1 MAINQNHPFED
12 LDGVKC
18 AVVERNVA
26 PERVNF
32 LKDILESNGHTVVVV
47 ASPPPKGAPAPEPGA
62 EPVPP
67 STFTVG
73 VTDVSFNTVNALFG
87 RLLRTRDGRVVT
99 NDYWYQRSSV
109 SDDSTPY
116 FAGK

>member
-18 AVVERNVA
+18 AVVEKNVTS
-26 PERVNF
+26 ERVSF
-32 LKDILESNGHTVVVV
+32 LKDILESNGFTVVVV
-47 ASPPPKGAPAPEPGA
+47 ASPPPKGAPVPDPDA
-62 EPVPP
+62 EPITP

-87 RLLRTRDGRVVT
+87 RLLRTREGRVVT
-99 NDYWYQRSSV
+99 NDFWYQRSAV

-116 FAGK
+116 FSGK